1 MLTDYQGTW
10 KAVSH
15 FSARA
20 LEKASDRVLD
30 VQENEPDEDDEDDE
44 YDEDEATEESRKD
57 R

>member
-1 MLTDYQGTW
+1 MLTNYQGTW

-30 VQENEPDEDDEDDE
+30 VQENEPDEDDE
-44 YDEDEATEESRKD
+44 YDEAEVTEESRKD